1 MGLKA
6 FRNRE
11 KMQNGVN
18 FMFPFSWNG
27 VSLRCFP
34 STKSY
39 QKSMWYNLG
48 KWVLRN
54 RLPLLIA
61 VLLSTA
67 VMTYFASKVER
78 SYDFAKAIPVDHPK
92 FLEYEAFKQKFG
104 EDGSL
109 LVIGFEKKEM
119 FQLAFFQAFMDLQK
133 KIKQVEGVEDVLS
146 ISAAVN
152 LVKDS
157 AGEKLRTTTVFPE
170 NLQTQAALDSSK
182 AILLNLPFYRGLFY
196 NPDSDV
202 YMMAVRLNKEVL
214 NSKRRQSSVEG
225 IVKLVKEF
233 EAAQTTEMHL
243 SGLPHVRTEMSARIA
258 AEMQFFLL
266 ASVVLSAVI
275 LLLFFRSV
283 SAMWLSMAVVI
294 IGVIWSLATMVFFGY
309 KITIL
314 NALIPPL
321 MVVIGIPNCVYFLN
335 KFHTE
340 FKKTGDKLAS
350 LANMI
355 GRMGIVTLFCNIA
368 AAIGFAVFALTK
380 SQILREFGIVAG
392 INIMVLFV
400 ISFILIPVVLS
411 YLPAPKQR
419 HVRYLEN
426 ERLNRSI
433 LRIENWVFH
442 HPKYIYTATILIV
455 IVSIMGVL
463 RLKSV
468 GFIVDDLPKK
478 DKLYVDLKFFEQH
491 FAGVM
496 PLEIVVDTK
505 RKQGV
510 IRSIPNL
517 TKIDS
522 LVYYLE
528 SRPEIGKALALTE
541 GLKFARQAYYDN
553 DSNMYAVPNE
563 FDLAFLAPYLRMKAD
578 SGSKANNFVK
588 LVANFVDSSQ
598 QKARISVNMADVGSD
613 SLPKILAAVQQKAE
627 ELFNGDSLAYANS
640 ISKGEIKV
648 ADIDSSQLK
657 RSAEIQLTGT
667 SIIFVEGSRFIINGL
682 KESIFWAFLL
692 IALCMLYLFRS
703 FRILFCSLIP
713 NIVPLVITAGVMGWV
728 GIPLKPSTVLVFSV
742 ALGIAIDVTIR
753 FLINYKQELPLHQ
766 NNVQETVKQTIR
778 QTGISIIYTSLVL
791 VAGFIVFCF
800 SDFGGTQALGWLT
813 SLTLLVAMIT
823 NLVLLPVLLI
833 TTSKKLTK
841 N

>member
-1 MGLKA
+1 MPL
-6 FRNRE
+6 FSRNA
-11 KMQNGVN
+11 
-18 FMFPFSWNG
+18 
-27 VSLRCFP
+27 VSLRSFR

-39 QKSMWYNLG
+39 QKRMWYNLG

-54 RLPLLIA
+54 RLPLIIA
-61 VLLSTA
+61 VLLSTV
-67 VMTYFASKVER
+67 VMSYFASKVER

-109 LVIGFEKKEM
+109 LVIGFEKKDI
-119 FQLAFFQAFMDLQK
+119 FQLAFFQSFVQLQQE
-133 KIKQVEGVEDVLS
+133 IKQVTGVEDVLS
-146 ISAAVN
+146 VSAAVN

-157 AGEKLRTTTVFPE
+157 ATEKLLTTTVFPATI
-170 NLQTQAALDSSK
+170 QTQAELDSCK
-182 AILLNLPFYRGLFY
+182 EVLLNLPFYKGLFY
-196 NPDSDV
+196 NYEAGV
-202 YMMAVRLNKEVL
+202 YMMAVRLNREVL
-214 NSKRRQSSVEG
+214 NSKKRQTSVDA
-225 IVKLVKEF
+225 IVKLVRQF
-233 EAAQTTEMHL
+233 EKKQQLEMHL
-243 SGLPHVRTEMSARIA
+243 SGLPHVRTEMSTRIA

-266 ASVVLSAVI
+266 GSVLLSALI
-275 LLLFFRSV
+275 LLVFFRSF
-283 SAMWLSMAVVI
+283 SAMWLSMTVVL

-340 FKKTGDKLAS
+340 YKKTGDKHLS
-350 LANMI
+350 LVNMI

-411 YLPAPKQR
+411 YLPSPKQR

-433 LRIENWVFH
+433 IRIENWVFN
-442 HPKYIYTATILIV
+442 HPKYIYTATAIIV
-455 IVSIMGVL
+455 VISLMGVL

-468 GFIVDDLPKK
+468 GYIVDDLPKN
-478 DKLYVDLKFFEQH
+478 DKLYVDLKFFEKH
-491 FAGVM
+491 FSGVM

-522 LVYYLE
+522 LIYYLE
-528 SRPEIGKALALTE
+528 ARPEIGKALAITE

-578 SGSKANNFVK
+578 SNSKTNNFVK
-588 LVANFVDSSQ
+588 LVANFVDSTQ

-613 SLPKILAAVQQKAE
+613 SLPKILVAVQQKAE
-627 ELFNGDSLAYANS
+627 ELFNSDSIEYAELIN
-640 ISKGEIKV
+640 KGEI
-648 ADIDSSQLK
+648 ATANIDSSKLQ
-657 RSAEIQLTGT
+657 RSANIQLTGT

-703 FRILFCSLIP
+703 ARILFCSLIP

-753 FLINYKQELPLHQ
+753 FLINYKQELPLHKHD
-766 NNVQETVKQTIR
+766 VRETVKQTIR

-791 VAGFIVFCF
+791 VAGFIIFCL

-823 NLVLLPVLLI
+823 NLILLPVLLI
-833 TTSKKLTK
+833 TTSKKQTNK
-841 N
+841 

>member
-1 MGLKA
+1 
-6 FRNRE
+6 
-11 KMQNGVN
+11 
-18 FMFPFSWNG
+18 
-27 VSLRCFP
+27 
-34 STKSY
+34 
-39 QKSMWYNLG
+39 MWYNLG

-54 RLPLLIA
+54 RLPLIIA

-119 FQLAFFQAFMDLQK
+119 FQLPFFQTFVELQQQIK
-133 KIKQVEGVEDVLS
+133 KVAGVEDVLS
-146 ISAAVN
+146 FSAAVN

-157 AGEKLRTTTVFPE
+157 ATEKLRTSTVFPE
-170 NLQTQAALDSSK
+170 NIQTQTELDSCK
-182 AILLNLPFYRGLFY
+182 DVLLNLPFYKGLFY
-196 NPDSDV
+196 NYDAGV
-202 YMMAVRLNKEVL
+202 YMLAVRLNREVL
-214 NSKRRQSSVEG
+214 NSKKRQSSVDA
-225 IVKLVKEF
+225 IVKLVRQF
-233 EAAQTTEMHL
+233 EAKQKLEMHL
-243 SGLPHVRTEMSARIA
+243 SGLPHVRTEMSTRIA

-266 ASVVLSAVI
+266 GSVLLSALI
-275 LLLFFRSV
+275 LLVFFRSF
-283 SAMWLSMAVVI
+283 SAMWLSMVVVI

-340 FKKTGDKLAS
+340 FKKTGDKHLS
-350 LANMI
+350 LVNMM

-400 ISFILIPVVLS
+400 ISFILIPIVLS

-433 LRIENWVFH
+433 IRIENWVFN
-442 HPKYIYTATILIV
+442 HPKYIYTATTIIV
-455 IVSIMGVL
+455 IVSLMGVL

-468 GFIVDDLPKK
+468 GYIVDDLPKN

-491 FAGVM
+491 FSGVM

-510 IRSIPNL
+510 TRSIPNL

-528 SRPEIGKALALTE
+528 GRPEIGKALAVTE

-578 SGSKANNFVK
+578 SNSKNNNFVK
-588 LVANFVDSSQ
+588 LVANFVDSTQ

-627 ELFNGDSLAYANS
+627 ELFNNDSIEYATLLNS
-640 ISKGEIKV
+640 GKIAT
-648 ADIDSSQLK
+648 ADIDSSKLQ
-657 RSAEIQLTGT
+657 RSANIQLTGT

-703 FRILFCSLIP
+703 ARILFCSLIP

-753 FLINYKQELPLHQ
+753 FLINYKQELPLHKHD
-766 NNVQETVKQTIR
+766 VQETVKQTIR

-791 VAGFIVFCF
+791 VAGFIIFCL

-833 TTSKKLTK
+833 TTSKKQTK
-841 N
+841 K

>member
-1 MGLKA
+1 
-6 FRNRE
+6 
-11 KMQNGVN
+11 
-18 FMFPFSWNG
+18 
-27 VSLRCFP
+27 
-34 STKSY
+34 
-39 QKSMWYNLG
+39 
-48 KWVLRN
+48 
-54 RLPLLIA
+54 
-61 VLLSTA
+61 
-67 VMTYFASKVER
+67 
-78 SYDFAKAIPVDHPK
+78 
-92 FLEYEAFKQKFG
+92 
-104 EDGSL
+104 
-109 LVIGFEKKEM
+109 
-119 FQLAFFQAFMDLQK
+119 
-133 KIKQVEGVEDVLS
+133 
-146 ISAAVN
+146 
-152 LVKDS
+152 
-157 AGEKLRTTTVFPE
+157 
-170 NLQTQAALDSSK
+170 
-182 AILLNLPFYRGLFY
+182 
-196 NPDSDV
+196 
-202 YMMAVRLNKEVL
+202 
-214 NSKRRQSSVEG
+214 
-225 IVKLVKEF
+225 
-233 EAAQTTEMHL
+233 
-243 SGLPHVRTEMSARIA
+243 
-258 AEMQFFLL
+258 
-266 ASVVLSAVI
+266 
-275 LLLFFRSV
+275 
-283 SAMWLSMAVVI
+283 
-294 IGVIWSLATMVFFGY
+294 
-309 KITIL
+309 
-314 NALIPPL
+314 
-321 MVVIGIPNCVYFLN
+321 
-335 KFHTE
+335 
-340 FKKTGDKLAS
+340 
-350 LANMI
+350 
-355 GRMGIVTLFCNIA
+355 
-368 AAIGFAVFALTK
+368 
-380 SQILREFGIVAG
+380 
-392 INIMVLFV
+392 V

-433 LRIENWVFH
+433 LRIENWVFN
-442 HPKYIYTATILIV
+442 HPKYIYTATALIV
-455 IVSIMGVL
+455 IVSLMGVL

-468 GFIVDDLPKK
+468 GFIVDDLPKN

-491 FAGVM
+491 FSGVM

-563 FDLAFLAPYLRMKAD
+563 FDLAFLAPYLRMKPD

-640 ISKGEIKV
+640 IAKGEIKV

-766 NNVQETVKQTIR
+766 KNVQETVKQTIR

-833 TTSKKLTK
+833 TTSKKQTK
-841 N
+841 V

>member
-1 MGLKA
+1 MCL
-6 FRNRE
+6 
-11 KMQNGVN
+11 
-18 FMFPFSWNG
+18 FSRNG
-27 VSLRCFP
+27 VSLRSFR

-39 QKSMWYNLG
+39 QQRMWYNLG

-54 RLPLLIA
+54 RLLLLIA

-67 VMTYFASKVER
+67 VMAYFASKVER

-109 LVIGFEKKEM
+109 LVIGFEKKDL
-119 FQLAFFQAFMDLQK
+119 FQLAFFNTFVELQQQ
-133 KIKQVEGVEDVLS
+133 IKQVEGVEDVLS
-146 ISAAVN
+146 VSAAVN

-157 AGEKLRTTTVFPE
+157 ATEKLLTSTVFPE
-170 NLQTQAALDSSK
+170 NIQTQAVLDSSK
-182 AILLNLPFYRGLFY
+182 DVLLNLPFYKGLFY
-196 NPDSDV
+196 NYEAGV
-202 YMMAVRLNKEVL
+202 YMLAVRLNKDVL
-214 NSKRRQSSVEG
+214 NSKKRQSSVDA
-225 IVKLVKEF
+225 IVKLVRQF
-233 EAAQTTEMHL
+233 EAKQKLEMHL
-243 SGLPHVRTEMSARIA
+243 SGLPHVRTEMSSRIA

-266 ASVVLSAVI
+266 GSVLLSALI
-275 LLLFFRSV
+275 LLVFFRSF
-283 SAMWLSMAVVI
+283 SAMWLSMLVVI

-340 FKKTGDKLAS
+340 FKKTGEKHLS
-350 LANMI
+350 LVNMM

-426 ERLNRSI
+426 ERLNRSL
-433 LRIENWVFH
+433 LRIENWVFN
-442 HPKYIYTATILIV
+442 HPKYIYTATVIIV
-455 IVSIMGVL
+455 IVSLMGVV

-468 GFIVDDLPKK
+468 GYIVDDLPKN

-491 FAGVM
+491 FSGVM

-510 IRSIPNL
+510 TRSIPNL

-528 SRPEIGKALALTE
+528 GRPEIGKALAVTE
-541 GLKFARQAYYDN
+541 GLKFARQAYYDS
-553 DSNMYAVPNE
+553 DSNMYAIPNE

-578 SGSKANNFVK
+578 SNSKNNNFVK
-588 LVANFVDSSQ
+588 LVANFVDSTQ

-627 ELFNGDSLAYANS
+627 ELFNSDSIEYAALLNS
-640 ISKGEIKV
+640 GSIAAS
-648 ADIDSSQLK
+648 DIDSTKLQ
-657 RSAEIQLTGT
+657 RSANIQLTGT

-766 NNVQETVKQTIR
+766 HNVQETVKQTIR

-791 VAGFIVFCF
+791 VAGFIIFCF

-833 TTSKKLTK
+833 TTSKKLTIK
-841 N
+841 

>member
-1 MGLKA
+1 
-6 FRNRE
+6 
-11 KMQNGVN
+11 
-18 FMFPFSWNG
+18 
-27 VSLRCFP
+27 
-34 STKSY
+34 
-39 QKSMWYNLG
+39 MWYNLG

-78 SYDFAKAIPVDHPK
+78 SYDFAKAIPMDHPK

-109 LVIGFEKKEM
+109 LVIGFEKKDM

-157 AGEKLRTTTVFPE
+157 ASEKLKTTTVFPE
-170 NLQTQAALDSSK
+170 NLQTQSALDSSK
-182 AILLNLPFYRGLFY
+182 EILLNLPFYRGLFY
-196 NPDSDV
+196 NPASDV
-202 YMMAVRLNKEVL
+202 YMLAVRLNKEVL
-214 NSKRRQSSVEG
+214 NSKKRQSSVEG

-233 EAAQTTEMHL
+233 EAVQKTEMHL

-266 ASVVLSAVI
+266 ASVILSAVI
-275 LLLFFRSV
+275 LLLFFRSL

-442 HPKYIYTATILIV
+442 HPKYIYTATALIV
-455 IVSIMGVL
+455 IVSLMGVL

-468 GFIVDDLPKK
+468 GFIVDDLPKN

-491 FAGVM
+491 FSGVM

-563 FDLAFLAPYLRMKAD
+563 FDLAFLAPYLRMKPD

-640 ISKGEIKV
+640 ISKGEIAV

-766 NNVQETVKQTIR
+766 KNVQETVKQTIR

-833 TTSKKLTK
+833 TTSKKQTK
-841 N
+841 I